1 MLPIQFFEL
10 CISTEY
16 LKMITWYTNINYKLI
31 CDKTSNDT
39 LNSDFKHEMFSYLY
53 PWKKTTKV
61 KIEIFLGI
69 LLMQSTCKLFKS
81 QKLLKY
87 A

>member
-1 MLPIQFFEL
+1 MKCF
-10 CISTEY
+10 
-16 LKMITWYTNINYKLI
+16 LI
-31 CDKTSNDT
+31 FT
-39 LNSDFKHEMFSYLY
+39 HE
-53 PWKKTTKV
+53 KKTIKV

-87 A
+87 AQRFANYPTHLHSYIFYILEIAKTPTKNLKSKN